1 MLDLILSTE
10 SKVLSTNIKT
20 FEEQA
25 NAYLATLT
33 TTFETDDDFAKADS
47 EVKELKEI
55 EDKIRTAI
63 EQTHNGEIAELIS
76 TAEQIA
82 ERFRQER
89 LSREKMVKNRKA
101 EIKETIISQA
111 FQRILT
117 IKGSHES
124 DVSLALERNIPKD
137 NIKKRLEE
145 ATKRRSTLATLTSA
159 VNAEETAITAE
170 IGAEAA
176 RISARRK
183 LIPIH
188 YEYLFKDWLVLIAGN
203 DELEPIIQQRIAEE
217 EKREAEIKAKAEQ
230 EAKAKAEQEAKAKA
244 EQEAKAKAEQEAKAK
259 AEAEKVQAEAKA
271 IADEMEQQQAVE
283 KPQDFAKTE
292 NTEPL
297 EDFVITIRLSQTIQ
311 SHAVSIARELKGRFG
326 DCVSLNKA
334 K

>member
-10 SKVLSTNIKT
+10 SKVLTTNIKT
-20 FEEQA
+20 FDEQA

-33 TTFETDDDFAKADS
+33 TTFETDDDFAKAES
-47 EVKELKEI
+47 EVKELAEI

-63 EQTHNGEIAELIS
+63 KQTHNGEIAELIS

-89 LSREKMVKNRKA
+89 LTREKIVKNRKA
-101 EIKETIISQA
+101 EIKENIISQA
-111 FQRILT
+111 FERILT

-124 DVSLALERNIPKD
+124 DVSLALERNIPKG

-170 IGAEAA
+170 IGTEAA

-188 YEYLFKDWLVLIAGN
+188 YECLFKDWLVLIAGEE
-203 DELEPIIQQRIAEE
+203 ELEPIIQRRIAEE

-230 EAKAKAEQEAKAKA
+230 EAKSKAKV
-244 EQEAKAKAEQEAKAK
+244 
-259 AEAEKVQAEAKA
+259 EAEKVQAEAKA
-271 IADEMEQQQAVE
+271 IAEEMEQQQAIE

-297 EDFVITIRLSQTIQ
+297 EDFVITIRLSQTSQ
-311 SHAVSIARELKGRFG
+311 SHAVSIARELKARFG

-334 K
+334 E

>member
-89 LSREKMVKNRKA
+89 LSREKVVKNRKA
-101 EIKETIISQA
+101 EIKESIISQA
-111 FQRILT
+111 FERILT

-124 DVSLALERNIPKD
+124 DVSFALERNIPKE
-137 NIKKRLEE
+137 NIKKRLED

-217 EKREAEIKAKAEQ
+217 EKREAEIKAKT
-230 EAKAKAEQEAKAKA
+230 

-292 NTEPL
+292 PTERL
-297 EDFVITIRLSQTIQ
+297 ENFVITIRLTQTTQ
-311 SHAVSIARELKGRFG
+311 AQAVATARGLKAQFG
-326 DCVSLNKA
+326 DCVSLNKS

>member
-89 LSREKMVKNRKA
+89 LSREKVVKNRKA

-188 YEYLFKDWLVLIAGN
+188 YEYLFKDWLVLIAGD

-230 EAKAKAEQEAKAKA
+230 EAKAKAEEEKREA
-244 EQEAKAKAEQEAKAK
+244 EIKAKAEQEAKAK

-297 EDFVITIRLSQTIQ
+297 EDFVITIRLNQTIQ
-311 SHAVSIARELKGRFG
+311 SRAVSIARELKARFG

>member
-89 LSREKMVKNRKA
+89 LSREKVVKNRKA

-188 YEYLFKDWLVLIAGN
+188 YEYLFKDWLVLIAGD

-230 EAKAKAEQEAKAKA
+230 EAKAKAEEEKREA
-244 EQEAKAKAEQEAKAK
+244 EIKAKAEQEAKAK

>member
-63 EQTHNGEIAELIS
+63 EQTHSGEIAELIS

-89 LSREKMVKNRKA
+89 LSREKVVKTRKA
-101 EIKETIISQA
+101 EIKESIISQA
-111 FQRILT
+111 FERILK

-124 DVSLALERNIPKD
+124 DVSLALERNIPKG

-176 RISARRK
+176 RISARRR
-183 LIPIH
+183 LIPVH
-188 YEYLFKDWLVLIAGN
+188 YDYLFKDWLVLIAGEE
-203 DELEPIIQQRIAEE
+203 ELEPIIQQRIAEE
-217 EKREAEIKAKAEQ
+217 EKRETEIKAKAEQ
-230 EAKAKAEQEAKAKA
+230 EAKAK
-244 EQEAKAKAEQEAKAK
+244 AKAK

-311 SHAVSIARELKGRFG
+311 SHAVSIARELKARFG
-326 DCVSLNKA
+326 NCVSLNKA

>member
-63 EQTHNGEIAELIS
+63 EQTHNGEIAELILA
-76 TAEQIA
+76 AEQIA

-89 LSREKMVKNRKA
+89 LNREKMVKNRKA

-117 IKGSHES
+117 IKSSYES

-188 YEYLFKDWLVLIAGN
+188 YEYLFKDWLVLIAGD

-230 EAKAKAEQEAKAKA
+230 EAKAKAE
-244 EQEAKAKAEQEAKAK
+244 
-259 AEAEKVQAEAKA
+259 AEKVQAEAKA
-271 IADEMEQQQAVE
+271 VADEIEAKSAVE
-283 KPQDFAKTE
+283 TPENLTALSDEASDEPVFKFEVRIGFTATQSWAVDFARQIKAKYGLE
-292 NTEPL
+292 NN
-297 EDFVITIRLSQTIQ
+297 
-311 SHAVSIARELKGRFG
+311 
-326 DCVSLNKA
+326 VSLRKMN
-334 K
+334 

>member
-89 LSREKMVKNRKA
+89 LSREKVVKNRKA
-101 EIKETIISQA
+101 EIKESIISQA
-111 FQRILT
+111 FERILT

-137 NIKKRLEE
+137 NIKKRLED

-217 EKREAEIKAKAEQ
+217 EKREAEIKAKAE
-230 EAKAKAEQEAKAKA
+230 
-244 EQEAKAKAEQEAKAK
+244 
-259 AEAEKVQAEAKA
+259 
-271 IADEMEQQQAVE
+271 
-283 KPQDFAKTE
+283 
-292 NTEPL
+292 
-297 EDFVITIRLSQTIQ
+297 
-311 SHAVSIARELKGRFG
+311 
-326 DCVSLNKA
+326 
-334 K
+334 

>member
-89 LSREKMVKNRKA
+89 LSREKVVKNRKA

-188 YEYLFKDWLVLIAGN
+188 YEYLFKDWLVLIAGD

-217 EKREAEIKAKAEQ
+217 EKREAEI
-230 EAKAKAEQEAKAKA
+230 
-244 EQEAKAKAEQEAKAK
+244 KAKAEQEAKAK

-297 EDFVITIRLSQTIQ
+297 EDFVITIRLNQTIQ
-311 SHAVSIARELKGRFG
+311 SQAVNIARELKAKFG
-326 DCVSLNKA
+326 DC
-334 K
+334 

>member
-63 EQTHNGEIAELIS
+63 EQTHSGEIAELIS

-89 LSREKMVKNRKA
+89 LSREKVVKTRKA
-101 EIKETIISQA
+101 EIKESIISQA
-111 FQRILT
+111 FERILK

-124 DVSLALERNIPKD
+124 DVSLALERNIPKE

-145 ATKRRSTLATLTSA
+145 ATKRRSTLATLISA

-170 IGAEAA
+170 IGAESA
-176 RISARRK
+176 RISARRR

-188 YEYLFKDWLVLIAGN
+188 YDYLFKDWLVLTAGKE
-203 DELEPIIQQRIAEE
+203 ELEPIIQQRIAEE
-217 EKREAEIKAKAEQ
+217 EQREAAMKAKV
-230 EAKAKAEQEAKAKA
+230 
-244 EQEAKAKAEQEAKAK
+244 EQEAKAK
-259 AEAEKVQAEAKA
+259 AEAEKVQAKAKA
-271 IADEMEQQQAVE
+271 ITDEMEQHQDVE

-292 NTEPL
+292 TTEPL
-297 EDFVITIRLSQTIQ
+297 GDFVITIRLNQTIQ
-311 SHAVSIARELKGRFG
+311 SHAVNIARELKAKFG
-326 DCVSLNKA
+326 DCVNLNKA

>member
-89 LSREKMVKNRKA
+89 LSREKVVKNRKA

-188 YEYLFKDWLVLIAGN
+188 YEYLFKDWLVLIAGEE
-203 DELEPIIQQRIAEE
+203 ELEPIIQQRIAEE
-217 EKREAEIKAKAEQ
+217 EKREAEI
-230 EAKAKAEQEAKAKA
+230 
-244 EQEAKAKAEQEAKAK
+244 KAKAEQEAKAK

>member
-89 LSREKMVKNRKA
+89 LSREKMVKSRKA

-230 EAKAKAEQEAKAKA
+230 EAKAKAE
-244 EQEAKAKAEQEAKAK
+244 
-259 AEAEKVQAEAKA
+259 AEKVQAEAKA

-334 K
+334 KDQL

>member
-33 TTFETDDDFAKADS
+33 TTFETDDDFAKAAS
-47 EVKELKEI
+47 EVKELEEI

-89 LSREKMVKNRKA
+89 LNREKMVKNRKA

-159 VNAEETAITAE
+159 VNAEETTITAE

-188 YEYLFKDWLVLIAGN
+188 YEYLFKDWLVLIAG
-203 DELEPIIQQRIAEE
+203 
-217 EKREAEIKAKAEQ
+217 
-230 EAKAKAEQEAKAKA
+230 
-244 EQEAKAKAEQEAKAK
+244 
-259 AEAEKVQAEAKA
+259 
-271 IADEMEQQQAVE
+271 
-283 KPQDFAKTE
+283 
-292 NTEPL
+292 
-297 EDFVITIRLSQTIQ
+297 
-311 SHAVSIARELKGRFG
+311 
-326 DCVSLNKA
+326 
-334 K
+334 

>member
-63 EQTHNGEIAELIS
+63 EQTHSGEIAELIS

-89 LSREKMVKNRKA
+89 LNREKVVKNRKA
-101 EIKETIISQA
+101 EIKESIISQA
-111 FQRILT
+111 FERILT

-124 DVSLALERNIPKD
+124 DVSLALERNIPKE
-137 NIKKRLEE
+137 NIKKRLED

-176 RISARRK
+176 R
-183 LIPIH
+183 
-188 YEYLFKDWLVLIAGN
+188 
-203 DELEPIIQQRIAEE
+203 
-217 EKREAEIKAKAEQ
+217 
-230 EAKAKAEQEAKAKA
+230 
-244 EQEAKAKAEQEAKAK
+244 
-259 AEAEKVQAEAKA
+259 
-271 IADEMEQQQAVE
+271 
-283 KPQDFAKTE
+283 
-292 NTEPL
+292 
-297 EDFVITIRLSQTIQ
+297 
-311 SHAVSIARELKGRFG
+311 
-326 DCVSLNKA
+326 
-334 K
+334 

>member
-63 EQTHNGEIAELIS
+63 EQTHNGEIAELILA
-76 TAEQIA
+76 AEQIA

-89 LSREKMVKNRKA
+89 LNREKMVKNRKA
-101 EIKETIISQA
+101 EIKETIISQS

-117 IKGSHES
+117 IKGSYES

-188 YEYLFKDWLVLIAGN
+188 YEYLFKDWLVLIAG
-203 DELEPIIQQRIAEE
+203 DHELEPIIQQRIVESNKE
-217 EKREAEIKAKAEQ
+217 PINVTPKPTVIEAEAVVLLTTEQ
-230 EAKAKAEQEAKAKA
+230 RQ
-244 EQEAKAKAEQEAKAK
+244 QLDQLIQITQTD
-259 AEAEKVQAEAKA
+259 VAKA
-271 IADEMEQQQAVE
+271 IAYYGVNSLDQLPKDKAEQLIKILNERVDKSQQS
-283 KPQDFAKTE
+283 E
-292 NTEPL
+292 NLGENIPL
-297 EDFVITIRLSQTIQ
+297 
-311 SHAVSIARELKGRFG
+311 
-326 DCVSLNKA
+326 
-334 K
+334 

>member
-10 SKVLSTNIKT
+10 SKVLSTNIKV

-33 TTFETDDDFAKADS
+33 TTFETDDDFAKAVS
-47 EVKELKEI
+47 EVKELGEI

-63 EQTHNGEIAELIS
+63 KQTHNGEIAELIS

-89 LSREKMVKNRKA
+89 LNREKTVKNRKA
-101 EIKETIISQA
+101 EIKENIISQA
-111 FQRILT
+111 FERILT
-117 IKGSHES
+117 IKGNHES
-124 DVSLALERNIPKD
+124 DVSLALECNIPKG

-188 YEYLFKDWLVLIAGN
+188 YEYLFKDWLALIAGKE
-203 DELEPIIQQRIAEE
+203 ELKPIIQQRIAEE
-217 EKREAEIKAKAEQ
+217 EQREAEI
-230 EAKAKAEQEAKAKA
+230 
-244 EQEAKAKAEQEAKAK
+244 KAKAEQEAKAK

-271 IADEMEQQQAVE
+271 IAGEMEQQQAVE
-283 KPQDFAKTE
+283 TPQDFAKTE
-292 NTEPL
+292 ATEPL
-297 EDFVITIRLSQTIQ
+297 GDFVITIRLNQTTQ
-311 SHAVSIARELKGRFG
+311 SHAVNIARELKAKFG

>member
-89 LSREKMVKNRKA
+89 LSREKVVKNRKA

-159 VNAEETAITAE
+159 VNAEETAITTE

-188 YEYLFKDWLVLIAGN
+188 YEYLFKDWLVLIAGEE
-203 DELEPIIQQRIAEE
+203 ELEPIIQQRIAEE
-217 EKREAEIKAKAEQ
+217 EKREAEI
-230 EAKAKAEQEAKAKA
+230 
-244 EQEAKAKAEQEAKAK
+244 KAKAEQEAKAK

-297 EDFVITIRLSQTIQ
+297 EDFVITIRLNQTIQ

-326 DCVSLNKA
+326 DTITLNKV

>member
-89 LSREKMVKNRKA
+89 LSREKMVKSRKA

-230 EAKAKAEQEAKAKA
+230 EAKAKAE
-244 EQEAKAKAEQEAKAK
+244 
-259 AEAEKVQAEAKA
+259 AEKVQAEAKA

-311 SHAVSIARELKGRFG
+311 SHAVSIARELKARFG

>member
-33 TTFETDDDFAKADS
+33 TTFDTDDDIAEADS
-47 EVKELKEI
+47 EVKKLEEI

-63 EQTHNGEIAELIS
+63 KQTHNGEIAELIS

-89 LSREKMVKNRKA
+89 LNREKIVKNRKA
-101 EIKETIISQA
+101 EIKENIISQA
-111 FQRILT
+111 FERILT

-124 DVSLALERNIPKD
+124 DVSLALERNIPKV

-170 IGAEAA
+170 IGTEAA

-188 YEYLFKDWLVLIAGN
+188 YEYLFKDWLVLIAAEE
-203 DELEPIIQQRIAEE
+203 ELEPIIQRRIAEE

-230 EAKAKAEQEAKAKA
+230 EAKSKAKV
-244 EQEAKAKAEQEAKAK
+244 
-259 AEAEKVQAEAKA
+259 EAEKVQAEAKA
-271 IADEMEQQQAVE
+271 IAEEMEQQQAIE

-297 EDFVITIRLSQTIQ
+297 EDFVITIRLSQTSQ
-311 SHAVSIARELKGRFG
+311 SHAVSIARELKARFG

-334 K
+334 E

>member
-217 EKREAEIKAKAEQ
+217 EKREAEIKAKI
-230 EAKAKAEQEAKAKA
+230 
-244 EQEAKAKAEQEAKAK
+244 KAKAEQEAKAK
-259 AEAEKVQAEAKA
+259 AEAEKVQAEAKV

-283 KPQDFAKTE
+283 NPQNVAKTDTAE
-292 NTEPL
+292 PAQTDEPL
-297 EDFVITIRLSQTIQ
+297 GDFVITICLNQTTQTNAI
-311 SHAVSIARELKGRFG
+311 SIARELKARFG

>member
-89 LSREKMVKNRKA
+89 LSREKVVKNRKA

-188 YEYLFKDWLVLIAGN
+188 YEYLFKDWLVLIAGD

-217 EKREAEIKAKAEQ
+217 EKREAEI
-230 EAKAKAEQEAKAKA
+230 
-244 EQEAKAKAEQEAKAK
+244 KAKAEQEAKAK

-297 EDFVITIRLSQTIQ
+297 EDFVITIRLNQTIQ
-311 SHAVSIARELKGRFG
+311 SRAVSIARELKARFG

>member
-33 TTFETDDDFAKADS
+33 TTFETDDDFAKAAS
-47 EVKELKEI
+47 EVKELEEI

-89 LSREKMVKNRKA
+89 LSREKMVKSRKA

-159 VNAEETAITAE
+159 VNVEETAITAE

-188 YEYLFKDWLVLIAGN
+188 YEYLFKDWLVLIAGD

-217 EKREAEIKAKAEQ
+217 EKREAEI
-230 EAKAKAEQEAKAKA
+230 
-244 EQEAKAKAEQEAKAK
+244 KAKAEQEAKAK

-297 EDFVITIRLSQTIQ
+297 EDFVITIRLNQTIQ
-311 SHAVSIARELKGRFG
+311 SRAVSIARELKGRFW
-326 DCVSLNKA
+326 DTITLNKV

>member
-101 EIKETIISQA
+101 EIKESIISQA

-117 IKGSHES
+117 IKGSYET
-124 DVSLALERNIPKD
+124 DVSLALEHNIPKY

-188 YEYLFKDWLVLIAGN
+188 YEYLFKDWLVLIAGEE
-203 DELEPIIQQRIAEE
+203 ELEPIIQQRIAEE
-217 EKREAEIKAKAEQ
+217 EKREAEI
-230 EAKAKAEQEAKAKA
+230 
-244 EQEAKAKAEQEAKAK
+244 KAKAEQEAKAK

-292 NTEPL
+292 NTELL
-297 EDFVITIRLSQTIQ
+297 EDFVITIRLNQTIQ
-311 SHAVSIARELKGRFG
+311 SHAVSIARELKARFG

>member
-63 EQTHNGEIAELIS
+63 EQTHNGEIAELILA
-76 TAEQIA
+76 AEQIA

-89 LSREKMVKNRKA
+89 LNREKMVKNRKA
-101 EIKETIISQA
+101 EIKETIISQS

-117 IKGSHES
+117 IKGSYES

-188 YEYLFKDWLVLIAGN
+188 YEYLFKDWLVLIAG
-203 DELEPIIQQRIAEE
+203 DHELEPIIQQRIAEE

-230 EAKAKAEQEAKAKA
+230 EAKAK
-244 EQEAKAKAEQEAKAK
+244 AKAK

-292 NTEPL
+292 NTETL
-297 EDFVITIRLSQTIQ
+297 EDFVITIRLNQTIQ
-311 SHAVSIARELKGRFG
+311 SHAVSIARELKARFG

>member
-63 EQTHNGEIAELIS
+63 EQTHSGEIAELIS

-89 LSREKMVKNRKA
+89 LNREKVVKNRKA
-101 EIKETIISQA
+101 EIKESIISQA
-111 FQRILT
+111 FERILT

-124 DVSLALERNIPKD
+124 DVSLALERNIPKE
-137 NIKKRLEE
+137 NIKKRLED

-188 YEYLFKDWLVLIAGN
+188 YEYLFKDWLVLIAGEE
-203 DELEPIIQQRIAEE
+203 ELEPIIQQRIAEE
-217 EKREAEIKAKAEQ
+217 EQREAEI
-230 EAKAKAEQEAKAKA
+230 
-244 EQEAKAKAEQEAKAK
+244 KAKAEQEAKAK

-283 KPQDFAKTE
+283 NPQDFAKTE
-292 NTEPL
+292 TTEPL
-297 EDFVITIRLSQTIQ
+297 GDFVITIRLNQTIQ

-326 DCVSLNKA
+326 DTITLNKV

>member
-89 LSREKMVKNRKA
+89 LSREKVVKNRKA

-159 VNAEETAITAE
+159 VNAEETSITAE

-188 YEYLFKDWLVLIAGN
+188 YEYLFKDWLVLIAGEE
-203 DELEPIIQQRIAEE
+203 ELEPIIQQRIAEE
-217 EKREAEIKAKAEQ
+217 EKREAEI
-230 EAKAKAEQEAKAKA
+230 KAKA

-292 NTEPL
+292 PTERL
-297 EDFVITIRLSQTIQ
+297 ENFVITIRLTQTTQ
-311 SHAVSIARELKGRFG
+311 AQAVATARGLKAQFG
-326 DCVSLNKA
+326 DCVSLNKS

>member
-89 LSREKMVKNRKA
+89 LSREKVVKNRKA
-101 EIKETIISQA
+101 EIKESIISQA
-111 FQRILT
+111 FERILT

-137 NIKKRLEE
+137 NIKKRLED

-230 EAKAKAEQEAKAKA
+230 EAKAKAE
-244 EQEAKAKAEQEAKAK
+244 
-259 AEAEKVQAEAKA
+259 AEKVQAEAKA
-271 IADEMEQQQAVE
+271 IADEMAQQQAVE
-283 KPQDFAKTE
+283 NPQDFAKTE
-292 NTEPL
+292 TTEPL
-297 EDFVITIRLSQTIQ
+297 GDFVITIRLNQTIQ
-311 SHAVSIARELKGRFG
+311 SQAVNIARELKGRFG